1 MSRRLDT
8 VLLAAGTKAINASG
22 EATPLATSERYCA
35 DVIWGANVTVG
46 VIVIESGPYKGYG
59 GAWVNLATFTIGGGS
74 VAASM
79 DQWRGSGPFGA
90 IRTRVTTGL
99 DGDGAQVVLREN

>member
-8 VLLAAGTKAINASG
+8 VLLPAGSLAAASG
-22 EATPLATSERYCA
+22 EATPLAQSERYA
-35 DVIWGANVTVG
+35 VDVIWGANVTAG
-46 VIVIESGPYKGYG
+46 VVTVESGPFKGYT

-74 VAASM
+74 ATASM

-90 IRTRVTTGL
+90 IRARITTPV
-99 DGDGAQVVLREN
+99 DGGGVRVVLHEN

>member
-8 VLLAAGTKAINASG
+8 VLLPAGSLAAASV
-22 EATPLATSERYCA
+22 EATPLAQSERYA
-35 DVIWGANVTVG
+35 VDVIWGAGVTAG
-46 VIVIESGPYKGYG
+46 VVEVDAGPYKGYT
-59 GAWVNLATFTIGGGS
+59 GAWTNLATFTIGSGS

-90 IRTRVTTGL
+90 IRARITTAVN
-99 DGDGAQVVLREN
+99 GAGVQAVLREN

>member
-8 VLLAAGTKAINASG
+8 VLLPAGSSAVAAG
-22 EATPLATSERYCA
+22 EATPLAQSERLA
-35 DVIWGANVTVG
+35 VDVIWGINVTAG
-46 VIVIESGPYKGYG
+46 VVAIDSGPYKGYT
-59 GAWVNLATFTIGGGS
+59 GAWTNLATFTIGAGS

-90 IRTRVTTGL
+90 IRARITTIVN
-99 DGDGAQVVLREN
+99 GAGVQVVLHEN